1 MAFQPRDL
9 SVLAYANGFTL
20 WHYTTPDAHTAVR
33 VAGYFNPASHMMR
46 LGDMVLVNTGVG
58 TTPVAG
64 ILLVNANS
72 GGVIDTA
79 DLTQVGAT
87 DTD

>member
-20 WHYTTPDAHTAVR
+20 WHYATPDAHTSVR
-33 VAGYFNPASHMMR
+33 VTGYFNPASHMMR
-46 LGDMVLVNTGVG
+46 LGDMVLANTGVG
-58 TTPVAG
+58 TTPVSG

-79 DLTQVGAT
+79 DLTQVGAA

>member
-20 WHYTTPDAHTAVR
+20 WHYTTPDAHTVVR

-46 LGDMVLVNTGVG
+46 LGDMVLANTGVG

-79 DLTQVGAT
+79 DLTQVGAA

>member
-1 MAFQPRDL
+1 MAFHPRDL

-20 WHYTTPDAHTAVR
+20 WHYATPDAHTSVR

-46 LGDMVLVNTGVG
+46 LGDMVLANTGVG
-58 TTPVAG
+58 TAPVAG

>member
-20 WHYTTPDAHTAVR
+20 WHYATPDAHTAVR
-33 VAGYFNPASHMMR
+33 VTGYFNPASHMMR
-46 LGDMVLVNTGVG
+46 LGDMVLANTGVG
-58 TTPVAG
+58 TTPVSG

-79 DLTQVGAT
+79 DLTVVGAA

>member
-1 MAFQPRDL
+1 MPYLSRDL

-33 VAGYFNPASHMMR
+33 ATGYFNSASHMLR
-46 LGDMVLVNTGVG
+46 LGDMILANTGVG
-58 TTPVAG
+58 GTPVSG
-64 ILLVNANS
+64 ILLVNANNA
-72 GGVIDTA
+72 GVVDTA
-79 DLTQVGAT
+79 DLTQVGAA

>member
-20 WHYTTPDAHTAVR
+20 WHYATPDAHTAVR

-46 LGDMVLVNTGVG
+46 LGDMVLANTGVG

-79 DLTQVGAT
+79 DLTQVGAA

>member
-33 VAGYFNPASHMMR
+33 VAGYFNPASHMLR
-46 LGDMVLVNTGVG
+46 LGDMVLANTGVG

-72 GGVIDTA
+72 GGVVDTA
-79 DLTQVGAT
+79 DLTTVGVT

>member
-1 MAFQPRDL
+1 MAFKSKDL

-20 WHYTTPDAHTAVR
+20 WHYTTVDTADQVDAD
-33 VAGYFNPASHMMR
+33 GYFNGASDMVR
-46 LGDMVLVNTGVG
+46 VGDMIMANADTDG
-58 TTPVAG
+58 TPQSG

-72 GGVIDTA
+72 GGVVDAA
-79 DLTQVGAT
+79 DLTQVGSA

>member
-20 WHYTTPDAHTAVR
+20 WHYATPDAHTAVR

-46 LGDMVLVNTGVG
+46 LGDMVLANTGVG
-58 TTPVAG
+58 TTPVSG

-79 DLTQVGAT
+79 DLTQVGAA